1 MVVLDVESE
10 ISVIGTTRSIRSIAK
25 TLNYCYCKKRIAS
38 KAWRVSNNRFLQKI
52 KCLSVIFYKNR
63 LHMGTYFLPVT
74 IHIFK
79 VKQMVEKENAEK
91 LQDLEQQV
99 FEALENQK
107 RRDILRIVGEN
118 KGIAY
123 TKILNASKISDS
135 PTLSYHLKNLT
146 PFIELKEGKYRLTA
160 IGKDAYNLLLKT
172 HAYDKLALMQKNKVG
187 VTVGNT
193 VLWLGAIAAAAYLGT
208 DAILSFVILPILA
221 AMSVV
226 IIYELF

>member
-1 MVVLDVESE
+1 
-10 ISVIGTTRSIRSIAK
+10 
-25 TLNYCYCKKRIAS
+25 
-38 KAWRVSNNRFLQKI
+38 
-52 KCLSVIFYKNR
+52 
-63 LHMGTYFLPVT
+63 
-74 IHIFK
+74 
-79 VKQMVEKENAEK
+79 MVEKENVEK

-123 TKILNASKISDS
+123 TKILNSSKISDS
-135 PTLSYHLKNLT
+135 PTLSYHLRSLA
-146 PFIELKEGKYRLTA
+146 PFIEQKEGKYRLTA

-172 HAYDKLALMQKNKVG
+172 HTYDKLALLQKNKSG
-187 VTVGNT
+187 VILGNT

-208 DAILSFVILPILA
+208 DIILSFTILPILA

-226 IIYELF
+226 ITYELFE

>member
-1 MVVLDVESE
+1 
-10 ISVIGTTRSIRSIAK
+10 
-25 TLNYCYCKKRIAS
+25 
-38 KAWRVSNNRFLQKI
+38 
-52 KCLSVIFYKNR
+52 
-63 LHMGTYFLPVT
+63 MGTYFLPVT
-74 IHIFK
+74 IHISE

-123 TKILNASKISDS
+123 TKILNASKILDS
-135 PTLSYHLKNLT
+135 PTLSYHLKSLA
-146 PFIELKEGKYRLTA
+146 PFIEPKEGKYRLTA
-160 IGKDAYNLLLKT
+160 IGKDAYTLLLKT

-187 VTVGNT
+187 VILGNT
-193 VLWLGAIAAAAYLGT
+193 VLWLGAIAAAAYLGA
-208 DAILSFVILPILA
+208 DAFLSFAILPILA

-226 IIYELF
+226 ITYELFE

>member
-1 MVVLDVESE
+1 
-10 ISVIGTTRSIRSIAK
+10 
-25 TLNYCYCKKRIAS
+25 
-38 KAWRVSNNRFLQKI
+38 
-52 KCLSVIFYKNR
+52 
-63 LHMGTYFLPVT
+63 MGTYFLPVT
-74 IHIFK
+74 IHISE

-135 PTLSYHLKNLT
+135 LTLSYHLKSLA
-146 PFIELKEGKYRLTA
+146 PFIEQKEGKYRLTA

-187 VTVGNT
+187 VTMGNT

-208 DAILSFVILPILA
+208 DAILSFAILPILA
-221 AMSVV
+221 AMSLV
-226 IIYELF
+226 ITYELFE